1 MKIRKHSPK
10 KSKALIMN
18 LDNINF
24 ELIRNVVVFLYE
36 NEQYGDDWSEE
47 ISELEKILDAQD

>member
-1 MKIRKHSPK
+1 
-10 KSKALIMN
+10 MN

>member
-1 MKIRKHSPK
+1 
-10 KSKALIMN
+10 MN
-18 LDNINF
+18 LNNINF

>member
-1 MKIRKHSPK
+1 
-10 KSKALIMN
+10 MN

-24 ELIRNVVVFLYE
+24 DLSRNVAVFLYE

>member
-1 MKIRKHSPK
+1 
-10 KSKALIMN
+10 MN

-47 ISELEKILDAQD
+47 ISEMEKILDAQD